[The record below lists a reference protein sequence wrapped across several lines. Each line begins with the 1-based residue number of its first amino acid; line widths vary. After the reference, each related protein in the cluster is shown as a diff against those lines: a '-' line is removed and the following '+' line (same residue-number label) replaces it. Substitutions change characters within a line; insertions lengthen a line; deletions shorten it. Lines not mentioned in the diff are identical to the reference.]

1 MTTLDDKILGIKKD
15 YYCSSSESEEEEN
28 ESESGSDVEKTAE
41 DRIPTEQ
48 YKEPASKWEGSSKNT
63 GPKGVIRDW
72 KLYKQLETEKRLDLD
87 LQKIQLAKKL
97 TLSNSQKPDDEEDK
111 DLLELMNDDF
121 LLQFQKQR
129 MEEMLSKPTNQPSF
143 GSVIS
148 LQNGNEFLD
157 AIDNE
162 NKSVTIII
170 HIYEE
175 RNSGCKAMNKCIVS
189 LSKQYPSVKFCK
201 INVCCAGMSL
211 RFKMDG
217 VPALLVYKEGSVIG
231 NFVRVT
237 DELGD
242 EFYDSDVEN
251 FLIEHGIL
259 NDPYCVPMIMQ
270 HDDDDD
276 DDDDDDSDWSLE

>member
-15 YYCSSSESEEEEN
+15 YYCSSSESEEEN
-28 ESESGSDVEKTAE
+28 ESESGSDIEKTAE
-41 DRIPTEQ
+41 IPNQAEQ
-48 YKEPASKWEGSSKNT
+48 YKEPVSKWEGSSKNT

-72 KLYKQLETEKRLDLD
+72 QLYKQLENEKRLDLD
-87 LQKIQLAKKL
+87 LQKIELAKKL
-97 TLSNSQKPDDEEDK
+97 TLSSSQKSNEDEDK
-111 DLLELMNDDF
+111 DLLELMSDDF

-129 MEEMLSKPTNQPSF
+129 MEAMLNRPIDHPSF
-143 GSVIS
+143 GTVIS
-148 LQNGNEFLD
+148 LKNGNEFLD

-175 RNSGCKAMNKCIVS
+175 HNSGCKTMNKCIVS

-201 INVCCAGMSL
+201 INVCSAGMSH

-270 HDDDDD
+270 TEEENEG
-276 DDDDDDSDWSLE
+276 SDWSLE

>member
-15 YYCSSSESEEEEN
+15 YYCSSSESEEEN
-28 ESESGSDVEKTAE
+28 ESESGSDIEKTPE
-41 DRIPTEQ
+41 SCNPVEQ
-48 YKEPASKWEGSSKNT
+48 HKEPVSKWEGSSKNT

-72 KLYKQLETEKRLDLD
+72 QLYKQLETEKRLDLD
-87 LQKIQLAKKL
+87 LQKIELAKKL
-97 TLSNSQKPDDEEDK
+97 TLSNSQKPDEDEDK
-111 DLLELMNDDF
+111 DLLELMGDDF

-129 MEEMLSKPTNQPSF
+129 MEAMLSRPIDRPSF
-143 GSVIS
+143 GTVIS
-148 LQNGNEFLD
+148 LKNGNEFLD

-175 RNSGCKAMNKCIVS
+175 RNSGCKTMNKCIGS

-201 INVCCAGMSL
+201 INVCSAGMSH

-270 HDDDDD
+270 TEEENEG
-276 DDDDDDSDWSLE
+276 SDWSLE